1 MIPLQE
7 TFDTVVAHLRNQNE
21 KAQVTDEDGNDPCK
35 YLTEDGRKCAAGCLI
50 KPEDYNE
57 SFEGHAICNYA
68 GFPTEVGTL
77 LDSYGHD
84 LKLLRRLQQ
93 THDSYPVE
101 KWESIFEQIASDLNL
116 TYVPKTNNSC
126 SSER

>member
-7 TFDTVVAHLRNQNE
+7 TFDTVVAHLRKQNSRAVYE
-21 KAQVTDEDGNDPCK
+21 GSCK
-35 YLTEDGRKCAAGCLI
+35 YLTEGMKCAAGCLI
-50 KPEDYNE
+50 KPEDYNK

-126 SSER
+126 SSEC

>member
-7 TFDTVVAHLRNQNE
+7 TFDTVVAHLRKQNA
-21 KAQVTDEDGNDPCK
+21 KAQVTDENGNDCCK
-35 YLTEDGRKCAAGCLI
+35 YLTEDGRMCAAGCLI

-57 SFEGHAICNYA
+57 SFEGKAVLNFA
-68 GFPTEVGTL
+68 GATTEVGEL
-77 LDSYGHD
+77 LNSYGHN

-101 KWESIFEQIASDLNL
+101 KWESIFEQTASDLNL

-126 SSER
+126 S